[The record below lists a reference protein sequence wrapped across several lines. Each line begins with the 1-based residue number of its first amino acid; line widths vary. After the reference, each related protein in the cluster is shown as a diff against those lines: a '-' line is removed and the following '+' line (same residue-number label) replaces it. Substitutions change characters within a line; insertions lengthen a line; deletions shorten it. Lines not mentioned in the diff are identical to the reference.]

1 MKKYF
6 SVGDNVKIETH
17 LDNVYI
23 GYITFVNN
31 SVISIKYY
39 DYYFKKMLTVTFE
52 GYKKHKFN
60 SLDQTLISKRYNALG
75 ELTGCI
81 EITL

>member
-6 SVGDNVKIETH
+6 NIGDNVKIETH
-17 LDNVYI
+17 LDNVYS

-39 DYYFKKMLTVTFE
+39 DYYFQKMSTVTFE

-60 SLDQTLISKRYNALG
+60 SLDQTLLSKRYNA
-75 ELTGCI
+75 
-81 EITL
+81 